1 MNRSTLSLFV
11 LIGLATT
18 ALASPDV
25 LLQPGKLLAD
35 IGVGATVPAN
45 PVNTYLQQLTE
56 REQELALREQALRLD
71 GERQALWIALAVVA
85 GLVAVNFI
93 LDWKRNRV

>member
-56 REQELALREQALRLD
+56 REQSSLFASRHCGSTGNGRRS
-71 GERQALWIALAVVA
+71 GSRW
-85 GLVAVNFI
+85 
-93 LDWKRNRV
+93 RS